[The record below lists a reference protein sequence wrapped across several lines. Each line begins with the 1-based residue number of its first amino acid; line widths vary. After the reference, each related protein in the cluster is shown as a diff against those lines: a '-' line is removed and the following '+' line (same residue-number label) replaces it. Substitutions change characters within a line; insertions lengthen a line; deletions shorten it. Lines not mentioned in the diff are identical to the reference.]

1 MSSAA
6 EPSSKT
12 QPELE
17 IARVR
22 ITAEKSNLDALVD
35 LVTDIAEA
43 NGISEKDALKL
54 DQVLDDILENIVR
67 YGFEGDA
74 QNPVDI
80 IISKRLHSL
89 VVAVEDKG
97 LPFDYDRM
105 ESGEEIR
112 FKSHLSKHYADEVHF
127 QSLGN
132 RGNRTAIVKNLPA
145 YDIREVMHISEHHE
159 HVKAEP
165 APPDEPISIDMFD
178 MDKVH
183 ELVRLVYKCYGYT
196 YANEFMYYP
205 EQIEARLKSGIMNSA
220 GAYNS
225 SGDLIGHLGFIY
237 SKPGSRVVESGEA
250 VVDPRY
256 RGRGIFQM
264 MKNYLKEYV
273 AQKNV
278 LGIYGEAVT
287 IHPYS
292 QKGSLE
298 LGGRETGYLL
308 GYSPGTVTFH
318 NISEE
323 EKPRRQSVAFM
334 YTPVSAAEGRKVYVP
349 EVYKDMLAN
358 IYERAGFDRIL
369 IPEDENAGLRRRGKG
384 RTNILFRHDHNQ
396 AFIQIDKPGSKTL
409 NEIRFQLKHLT
420 IERFDCIYLDIPLR
434 EKGAGYIASEARNMG
449 FFFGCVMPEYDEGD
463 ALRLQYLNNVD
474 ISKDDIKTASEF
486 GRSLLENIFE
496 DKSEVSRI

>member
-6 EPSSKT
+6 QQSSET

-17 IARVR
+17 IARIR
-22 ITAEKSNLDALVD
+22 ITAEKRNLDALVD

-43 NGISEKDALKL
+43 NGISETDTLNL
-54 DQVLDDILENIVR
+54 DKVLDDILENIVR
-67 YGFEGDA
+67 YGFEGNP

-105 ESGEEIR
+105 ESGEEKR
-112 FKSHLSKHYADEVHF
+112 FKSHLSKHYADEVNF
-127 QSLGN
+127 RSLGT
-132 RGNRTAIVKNLPA
+132 RGNRTEIVKNLPA
-145 YDIREVMHISEHHE
+145 SDIRNEMDISEHHE
-159 HVKAEP
+159 HQRAEP
-165 APPDEPISIDMFD
+165 APPDEPISIDMFQVE
-178 MDKVH
+178 KVH
-183 ELVRLVYKCYGYT
+183 DLVRLVYKCYGYT

-237 SKPGSRVVESGEA
+237 NKQGSRVVESGEA

-264 MKNYLKEYV
+264 MKNYLRDYV
-273 AQKNV
+273 AEKNV

-298 LGGRETGYLL
+298 LGGRETGFLL

-318 NISEE
+318 NISEDE
-323 EKPRRQSVAFM
+323 RPRRQSVAFM
-334 YTPVSAAEGRKVYVP
+334 YTPVSAAGGRKVYVP
-349 EVYKDMLAN
+349 QVYKDMIAK

-369 IPEDENAGLRRRGKG
+369 IPEDEYAGLRRSGKG
-384 RTNILFRHDHNQ
+384 RTTISCRHDHNQ
-396 AFIQIDKPGSKTL
+396 AFIQIDKPGRKTL

-434 EKGAGYIASEARNMG
+434 EKASGYIASEARNMG
-449 FFFGCVMPEYDEGD
+449 FFFGCLIPEYDDGD
-463 ALRLQYLNNVD
+463 VLRLQYLNNVD
-474 ISKDDIKTASEF
+474 ICKDDIKTATEF
-486 GRSLLENIFE
+486 GQSLLDRIFE
-496 DKSEVSRI
+496 DMSEVSL